1 LTALLAFEHKVCADA
16 LVRANGMSLNGQT
29 IFTRYLIGDSEGERN
44 LDDRDDGEEETVVGR
59 NAMLVSPG
67 TGWDGVGA
75 TGQNRSFLARPPLPA
90 AAYDTLRSIPPFTYR
105 CSTSPLPSRP
115 STDSLNLD
123 TLLRLDTAFA
133 QAESHP
139 QDMNLIS
146 KTNKLN
152 PESQEFI
159 PSDEPQDVNS
169 SPSKGSSGTRVG
181 SGSEVSA
188 GSMQGSMKGWE
199 AARKLWD

>member
-1 LTALLAFEHKVCADA
+1 VLPGQPLTALLAFEHKVCADA

-90 AAYDTLRSIPPFTYR
+90 ADRSHLSPTVARPRLYHPDQALTLLTSIP
-105 CSTSPLPSRP
+105 CCVSTRRSRRP
-115 STDSLNLD
+115 
-123 TLLRLDTAFA
+123 
-133 QAESHP
+133 
-139 QDMNLIS
+139 
-146 KTNKLN
+146 N
-152 PESQEFI
+152 PTPKI
-159 PSDEPQDVNS
+159 
-169 SPSKGSSGTRVG
+169 
-181 SGSEVSA
+181 
-188 GSMQGSMKGWE
+188 
-199 AARKLWD
+199 